1 MSRTMM
7 SISSIRGYKGC
18 HPLQLRFLCHMTL
31 NEKSRRYYYK
41 CLDDITTDT
50 SDLYDSYDLRG
61 LTNYIQH
68 SPDKNFHACR
78 FFPDYF
84 YIIRSLI

>member
-61 LTNYIQH
+61 LTHY
-68 SPDKNFHACR
+68 SLC
-78 FFPDYF
+78 
-84 YIIRSLI
+84 RSLHEKSNPFPIYILFHKRFS